1 GICDDMS
8 LNFYLVVYDDIR
20 GIACRRVGDAS
31 EPFSRY
37 SPVFWTSNTTFIDSL
52 FSLEEE
58 RLYESHIHL
67 QPPVAENHSYG
78 HSPLIEDE
86 AILRILNINSCY
98 DLVIPDLIG
107 SSINTRHVEGRIWH
121 YANGTFGFG
130 FLRNNFIVDLKHIV
144 VNKISSRQAMEAVS
158 EPKIDPEKSCCAK
171 LREKYAKLE
180 NGRNALRKAVN
191 LLQKEYDE
199 EIKKKET
206 ESAVRVSLENEILN
220 LKSEISSLQK
230 RLGSQDQNEDGER
243 ICLRTCV
250 AEWEAEIT
258 RFRNCVAG
266 GEAEVVRL
274 KDILEKEKN
283 KGVLERKKAE
293 AEKKKAT
300 EEKTKQSSSRVSLE
314 NEISRLKSEL
324 ALLQARK
331 STKDQDQVPL
341 LQTRISKGDAEI
353 RQLKDLLEKEKKRG
367 DLEKKK
373 VETEKKRAAETHN
386 LVVCEKNKAEEAN
399 RLANIE
405 RKKAEECRLCLE
417 RLKAEINYLNRKLVS
432 KRFKTEQKAN
442 KEKKHADSKMAKA
455 EDQRKCIEQERK
467 KTMDEK
473 NRSNQL
479 FKQLEEERQRNEALE
494 KAIEDLTSAR
504 KMGLSHPISSFYTL
518 STETTN
524 MMLLK
529 EQRKLDK
536 MHAKHSKSVAEFE
549 RMRSDSLQQEV
560 HRLNHA
566 FIQLTR
572 RLNILESSTY
582 HSIEGIDPQIKFN
595 DSLKLQRSSMRSIHS
610 GNEPHELYGQSKNE
624 LLKACYTTVDGF
636 DGLRST
642 PVPGINTEVD
652 SLFGGSVRDKVQN
665 SALYS
670 TITSS
675 SDRTPLGS
683 QGRGAFSVTGSPRI
697 PGEMAVNCFN
707 ENHNLVVSENI
718 VKCQIPGNLEDPCL
732 KSTRDCVNDIG
743 GEKRH
748 TGKRKRVEDVMGAIE
763 FLLSEDKKLR
773 CRIEEQLSDLNN
785 TLILKGNDQ
794 ISEKKRKSTDQQTTI
809 LQQFGKANECEQSK
823 NLVNEVGRE
832 PNIFDS
838 AFESITNG
846 DYMKLLELD
855 TPSEE
860 IYRRA
865 MARPLSPTLPVI
877 EMPNLKAGCSGKQ
890 IEEVFCRELTNE
902 KDNFVTSCSFDVINI
917 EIESNDMKY
926 PHNLDRSVSHQA
938 ITTQSIFQKNNE
950 DDSHIAKD
958 SGKPCIHM
966 FSEPSRA
973 TEVLTAM
980 HIEKENLVAS
990 CGVSDDTV
998 KIATKELKNSCIFGG
1013 SLQYQLSAE
1022 SIFED
1027 NNDDSSQIATDSGPF
1042 IDQFSG
1048 HSRAMKVLKGMPNCD
1063 REGAGAL
1070 CTSIGGLTQERS
1082 TGFCVVYSNCKDR
1095 RSISRIISAK
1105 ETCISQKEMSVQS
1118 TIFALSL
1125 KQDLMPQ
1132 EKACVLFS
1140 LLLHNYSAV
1149 SSKSCLCLDSF
1160 STHMKTVMSD
1170 EETRCKLIA
1179 LCQLDTLLNLIEDFL
1194 VKGKVLVYYDISGD
1208 THVSHNSART
1218 MLLIEEGR
1226 TLFVSSEIATFDQLV
1241 GGSVIMAS
1249 ACVAFDYVASLCEA
1263 SCNLLR
1269 SHQYDSSL
1277 TLTILH
1283 VFASLCGN
1291 QYLLK
1296 GNYDMIMSVV
1306 KSMVTFLERGNES
1319 TLYPRCAHCP
1329 FSEDSISL
1337 HEVMSLLL
1345 KWLESY
1351 AVQGFKD
1358 MVELVACSNN
1368 RTPLLSTSFVNETSH
1383 QVIEILSLVE
1393 LVASY
1398 LKWDWIFHEIVAKL
1412 LKMVELCVSEKVS
1425 ASIIILL
1432 GQLGR

>member
-1 GICDDMS
+1 
-8 LNFYLVVYDDIR
+8 
-20 GIACRRVGDAS
+20 
-31 EPFSRY
+31 
-37 SPVFWTSNTTFIDSL
+37 
-52 FSLEEE
+52 
-58 RLYESHIHL
+58 
-67 QPPVAENHSYG
+67 
-78 HSPLIEDE
+78 
-86 AILRILNINSCY
+86 
-98 DLVIPDLIG
+98 
-107 SSINTRHVEGRIWH
+107 
-121 YANGTFGFG
+121 
-130 FLRNNFIVDLKHIV
+130 
-144 VNKISSRQAMEAVS
+144 
-158 EPKIDPEKSCCAK
+158 
-171 LREKYAKLE
+171 
-180 NGRNALRKAVN
+180 
-191 LLQKEYDE
+191 
-199 EIKKKET
+199 
-206 ESAVRVSLENEILN
+206 
-220 LKSEISSLQK
+220 
-230 RLGSQDQNEDGER
+230 
-243 ICLRTCV
+243 
-250 AEWEAEIT
+250 
-258 RFRNCVAG
+258 
-266 GEAEVVRL
+266 
-274 KDILEKEKN
+274 
-283 KGVLERKKAE
+283 
-293 AEKKKAT
+293 
-300 EEKTKQSSSRVSLE
+300 
-314 NEISRLKSEL
+314 
-324 ALLQARK
+324 
-331 STKDQDQVPL
+331 
-341 LQTRISKGDAEI
+341 
-353 RQLKDLLEKEKKRG
+353 
-367 DLEKKK
+367 
-373 VETEKKRAAETHN
+373 
-386 LVVCEKNKAEEAN
+386 
-399 RLANIE
+399 
-405 RKKAEECRLCLE
+405 
-417 RLKAEINYLNRKLVS
+417 
-432 KRFKTEQKAN
+432 
-442 KEKKHADSKMAKA
+442 MAKA

-504 KMGLSHPISSFYTL
+504 KMGQSHPISSFYTL

-536 MHAKHSKSVAEFE
+536 IHAKHSKSVAEFE

-636 DGLRST
+636 DGL
-642 PVPGINTEVD
+642 
-652 SLFGGSVRDKVQN
+652 
-665 SALYS
+665 
-670 TITSS
+670 
-675 SDRTPLGS
+675 RTPLGS

-926 PHNLDRSVSHQA
+926 PHNFGSVS
-938 ITTQSIFQKNNE
+938 
-950 DDSHIAKD
+950 IA